1 MITNKYKLI
10 MIKLINII
18 NLKTVNFKLKRL
30 KIKVRISQNYGVFS
44 MNKSSVLNNLIY
56 SNIL

>member
-10 MIKLINII
+10 MTKLINII